1 MYGVS
6 AMEAEDFGKSW
17 LGLGIGGGDLK
28 RSHGERRSSPAVQ
41 FDMLFP
47 RDVKEEDAV
56 GTKPEKGARKRLL
69 RIADDDGRRSHEP
82 SPSDDGGDGGAG
94 TRKKLRLTKEQ
105 STLLEDTFRAHNIL
119 SHAQKHELARQVNLS
134 ARQVEVW
141 FQNRRARTKLK
152 QTEVD
157 CEILKRCCESLTG
170 ENQRLKHELA
180 QLQRSAAAAAAG
192 LYVNFPRAT
201 AVASVCPS
209 CEKVTLTTSGG
220 GGETSKSSSSYSS

>member
-1 MYGVS
+1 MFS
-6 AMEAEDFGKSW
+6 ARLAMEAEDFGKSW
-17 LGLGIGGGDLK
+17 LGLGIGSGGDMK
-28 RSHGERRSSPAVQ
+28 RSHGERRSSALQ
-41 FDMLFP
+41 FDLLFP
-47 RDVKEEDAV
+47 QSVKEEAAV
-56 GTKPEKGARKRLL
+56 GTNAEKGARKRL
-69 RIADDDGRRSHEP
+69 RITDDDGRRSHEL
-82 SPSDDGGDGGAG
+82 SPSDDGGDGAA

-119 SHAQKHELARQVNLS
+119 SHAQKHELARRVNLS

-180 QLQRSAAAAAAG
+180 QLQRSSSAASGLYVQFPRGAAAAAG
-192 LYVNFPRAT
+192 G
-201 AVASVCPS
+201 VCPS
-209 CEKVTLTTSGG
+209 CEKVTVTTS

>member
-1 MYGVS
+1 
-6 AMEAEDFGKSW
+6 MEAEDFGKSW

-28 RSHGERRSSPAVQ
+28 RSHGERRSSAAARL
-41 FDMLFP
+41 DLLFP
-47 RDVKEEDAV
+47 QQSVKEEAAV
-56 GTKPEKGARKRLL
+56 GTKAEKGARKRL
-69 RIADDDGRRSHEP
+69 RITDDDDGHRSHEP
-82 SPSDDGGDGGAG
+82 SPSDNDGGDDGAG
-94 TRKKLRLTKEQ
+94 TKKKLRLTKEQ

-119 SHAQKHELARQVNLS
+119 SHAQKHELAQQVNLS

-180 QLQRSAAAAAAG
+180 QLQRSAAAG
-192 LYVNFPRAT
+192 LYVQLPRRAAAT
-201 AVASVCPS
+201 TATICPS
-209 CEKVTLTTSGG
+209 CEKVTVTTS
-220 GGETSKSSSSYSS
+220 GGETSKSSSSYS